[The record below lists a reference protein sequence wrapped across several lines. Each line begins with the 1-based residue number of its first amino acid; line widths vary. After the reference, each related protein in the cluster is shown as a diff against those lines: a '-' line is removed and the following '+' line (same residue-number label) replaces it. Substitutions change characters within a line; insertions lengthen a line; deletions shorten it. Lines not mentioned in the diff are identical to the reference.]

1 MELLMF
7 DYLSHS
13 NIYFFHISV
22 RAVTDMVSL
31 FPLEEEEGD
40 NVVSPWGRSPLGLG
54 MISHK
59 ISIIFFFLV
68 IEQKFITK
76 FDIFHKNYQR
86 PSIVHSSYL
95 E

>member
-59 ISIIFFFLV
+59 ISIIFFFGHRAE
-68 IEQKFITK
+68 I
-76 FDIFHKNYQR
+76 Y
-86 PSIVHSSYL
+86 Y
-95 E
+95 